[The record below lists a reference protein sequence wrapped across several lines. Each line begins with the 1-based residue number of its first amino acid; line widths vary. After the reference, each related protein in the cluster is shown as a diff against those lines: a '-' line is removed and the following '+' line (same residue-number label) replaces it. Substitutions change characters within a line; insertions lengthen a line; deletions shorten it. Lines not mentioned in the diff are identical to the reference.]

1 MPSLSWS
8 IFVAVLLII
17 LGSVSNDLVSA
28 VPVPV
33 PADDQ
38 PSLRVRDH
46 YSIGF
51 PEIACPTDTSTPVVI
66 AVPTRVPF
74 RFPPSQIGLPVE
86 TPVVFKRQDDDSYK
100 TVPPGHATEPVEEE
114 PESESESEFVDGVEL
129 SKRRAMPNSWIRWIG
144 SGGFNQRRDLPSTPT
159 TTTTTTPELKSGS
172 EPVFESVD
180 DVGLSKRRMQVY
192 GSVRYVNPADIR
204 KRDLSPSASAT
215 TTPELKSGSES
226 ESESVDDVGL
236 SKRRMQ
242 VYGSVRYVNPAD
254 IRKRDLPSSASI
266 TDITPEEES
275 EFESE
280 KGVELS
286 KRRAILYGKVEYV
299 GHPKY
304 YTRETPLLDT
314 TDATEAL
321 ED

>member
-1 MPSLSWS
+1 MKFNKMPSLSWS
-8 IFVAVLLII
+8 IFAAVLLIF

-38 PSLRVRDH
+38 PSLRARDH

-86 TPVVFKRQDDDSYK
+86 TPVVFKRQDDDSHK
-100 TVPPGHATEPVEEE
+100 TVPEGHATEPVEEE

-159 TTTTTTPELKSGS
+159 TTTTTTTTTSELKSGS
-172 EPVFESVD
+172 EPVFE
-180 DVGLSKRRMQVY
+180 
-192 GSVRYVNPADIR
+192 
-204 KRDLSPSASAT
+204 
-215 TTPELKSGSES
+215 
-226 ESESVDDVGL
+226 
-236 SKRRMQ
+236 
-242 VYGSVRYVNPAD
+242 
-254 IRKRDLPSSASI
+254 KRDLPSSASI

>member
-8 IFVAVLLII
+8 IFVAVLLIF

-66 AVPTRVPF
+66 AVPTSVPF

-86 TPVVFKRQDDDSYK
+86 TPVVFKRQDDDGYK
-100 TVPPGHATEPVEEE
+100 TVPEGHATEPVEEE
-114 PESESESEFVDGVEL
+114 PESESESAFVDGVEL

-159 TTTTTTPELKSGS
+159 TTTTT
-172 EPVFESVD
+172 
-180 DVGLSKRRMQVY
+180 
-192 GSVRYVNPADIR
+192 
-204 KRDLSPSASAT
+204 T